1 MTELEAWILNEM
13 ANEILAAMKTGWQD
27 VIDECQKD
35 YNAYFAELQT
45 RIASRRV
52 DSAATQL

>member
-45 RIASRRV
+45 RIASRRGK
-52 DSAATQL
+52 